1 MASKNCAAHWEQAEA
16 VIIGAGSGLST
27 SADFVYMWER
37 FEKHFYDGIVA
48 DYPQTVWIDIQVDVT
63 GIIIKWKNTQLLWS
77 SMFNC
82 HYRHRTVWIGFIL
95 CSVEFRGG
103 NDLITQCYYSSNQ
116 RSYFRISFPAI
127 AAIGKWQLGNTQRL
141 CYWFSRD
148 LLALGNIFRL
158 WMGYRVPSIL

>member
-116 RSYFRISFPAI
+116 RSYFRILLLSESGNSETRKDSAI
-127 AAIGKWQLGNTQRL
+127 DLAEIFWHLVIFSGFEWVIGYPLYCK
-141 CYWFSRD
+141 
-148 LLALGNIFRL
+148 
-158 WMGYRVPSIL
+158 